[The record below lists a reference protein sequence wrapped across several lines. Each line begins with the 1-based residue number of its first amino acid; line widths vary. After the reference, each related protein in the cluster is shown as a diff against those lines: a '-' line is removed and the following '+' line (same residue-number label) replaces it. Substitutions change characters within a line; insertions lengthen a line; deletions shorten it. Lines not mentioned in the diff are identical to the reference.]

1 MQDLTPRFIRF
12 NQKGFT
18 LLEVLVALAILG
30 IAVTYILQLFS
41 ANLRTISLSKDYVA
55 AAMQAEARMRQV
67 LDDDQLNEQS
77 WSEVTSEGYR
87 MDLAVSN
94 VLADRTDNLTVK
106 LLAIDLTI
114 HWQKG
119 TKEKSLTL
127 RTVKLANKAGSKL

>member
-1 MQDLTPRFIRF
+1 MTSRFTKF

-30 IAVTYILQLFS
+30 IAVTYVLQLFS
-41 ANLRTISLSKDYVA
+41 TNMRTISLSRDYGL

-87 MDLAVSN
+87 LDLKVSN
-94 VLADRTDNLTVK
+94 VLDDRTDNLAIK

-114 HWQKG
+114 RWQKG
-119 TKEKSLTL
+119 IKERSLTL
-127 RTVKLANKAGSKL
+127 RTVKLTNKTGFKL

>member
-1 MQDLTPRFIRF
+1 MTSRFTKF

-30 IAVTYILQLFS
+30 IAVTYVLQLFS
-41 ANLRTISLSKDYVA
+41 TNMRTISLSRDYGL

-87 MDLAVSN
+87 LDLKVSN
-94 VLADRTDNLTVK
+94 VLVDRTDNLAVK

-114 HWQKG
+114 RWQKG
-119 TKEKSLTL
+119 VKERSLTL
-127 RTVKLANKAGSKL
+127 RTVKLTNKTGFKL

>member
-1 MQDLTPRFIRF
+1 MQSSLTRF
-12 NQKGFT
+12 NDKGFT

-41 ANLRTISLSKDYVA
+41 ANLRTISLSRDYVS

-67 LDDDQLNEQS
+67 LDDDPLNEQS
-77 WSEVTSEGYR
+77 WSEVTNEGYR
-87 MDLAVSN
+87 MDLTVSN

-119 TKEKSLTL
+119 AKERALTL
-127 RTVKLANKAGSKL
+127 RTVKLANKTGPKL